1 MRIKTDF
8 LVVGSGAGGATV
20 AMELAKRGKKVL
32 IVDRGGIASGK
43 DIGTLKSAVF
53 GFYDKCA
60 LRTSTEGIIIYRALM
75 AGGTTV
81 VSCGNGVRVLEEE
94 LNARG
99 VSLEN
104 EFLETER
111 ELGIA
116 PLRSDR
122 IGPGSRFIMDAA
134 NRLGLE
140 MRAMPKFIDAAKCVS
155 CGNCMLGCKT
165 GAKWSALDF
174 VKKARRSG
182 AKFIRKIDVR
192 SVAVRGGRAIGVVAK
207 SPKGTVRIYA
217 NKVILAAGG
226 IGTPVILKRSG
237 IANAGNK
244 LFADLFNV
252 TYGVS
257 KQKEVDQWKEVSMST
272 LSTKFMKDKGFIIS
286 PFIDVPL
293 VLRWVTSKR
302 KQLQGFR
309 YKNLLGIMAKTR
321 DDDIGKVTE
330 RETFEKTLSAG
341 DHERLREGQSVA
353 RNILLEAGVEEDDI
367 FFTKPRAAHPGGSAA
382 IGDVVDSDLETDIKG
397 LYICDASVLP
407 VSPGA
412 PPIVTI
418 VALAKRLAGAIS

>member
-32 IVDRGGIASGK
+32 IVDRGGIANGK

-60 LRTSTEGIIIYRALM
+60 LRTSTEGIIVYRALM

-94 LNARG
+94 LKLRG

-122 IGPGSRFIMDAA
+122 IGPGSRLIMDAA

-140 MRAMPKFIDAAKCVS
+140 MLPMPKFIDAAKCVS
-155 CGNCMLGCKT
+155 CGNCILGCKT

-217 NKVILAAGG
+217 DKVILAAGG

-330 RETFEKTLSAG
+330 REIFEKTLSAG

-382 IGDVVDSDLETDIKG
+382 IGDVVGSNLETDIKG